1 MSDLDRIRARL
12 ADGEPVRWLFTGD
25 SITHGAAHTN
35 GARDYVQLFEERIRW
50 ELRRVRDHV
59 LRTAISGRTAPDLE
73 SDLEWSTLQY
83 RPHALS
89 LMFGLNDANT
99 PHPDP
104 KGFEGTLDRLIG
116 AGHEIGA
123 LVIVHTPNRTI
134 ATDTVERRANLA
146 AYAGA
151 ARNAAAS
158 TGAILVDNHADW
170 EAAELDGSIECWID
184 HGCHP
189 NAEGHRVLHR
199 TLARTLGL
207 WDASSPTGRLF
218 IP

>member
-1 MSDLDRIRARL
+1 MSDLDRLRARVT
-12 ADGEPVRWLFTGD
+12 DGAPIRWLFTGD

-50 ELRRVRDHV
+50 ELRRTRDHV
-59 LRTAISGRTAPDLE
+59 LRTAISGRTAHDLE
-73 SDLEWSTLQY
+73 ADLEWSALQY
-83 RPHALS
+83 RPDVLS

-99 PHPDP
+99 SHPDP
-104 KGFEGTLDRLIG
+104 AGFGGVLKRLIT
-116 AGHEIGA
+116 AGHEVGA
-123 LVIVHTPNRTI
+123 SVLVHTPNRTI
-134 ATDTVERRANLA
+134 ATDTAERRANLP

-151 ARNAAAS
+151 VRDAAAS
-158 TGAILVDNHADW
+158 TGAILVDNYADW
-170 EAAELDGSIECWID
+170 ETAEVDGSIECWID

-199 TLARTLGL
+199 TLARTLDL